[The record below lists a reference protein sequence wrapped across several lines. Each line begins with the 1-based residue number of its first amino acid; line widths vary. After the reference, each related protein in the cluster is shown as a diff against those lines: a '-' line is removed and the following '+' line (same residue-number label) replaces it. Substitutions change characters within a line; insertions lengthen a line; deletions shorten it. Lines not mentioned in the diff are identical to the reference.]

1 VSSAYFNPAS
11 YDPEAHGAQCSRCPL
26 RGNVVVPR
34 ESNAG
39 ARVCVIGEAPGEQ
52 EENAQRPFVG
62 ASGNELVKALRRA
75 GLRRGDV
82 HITNVLLCRPPS
94 NDLKKLLQRISR
106 ENKARDKEWR
116 DQKKANEKEGLPAP
130 PPPSLVP
137 TPMECCTPRLEREMA
152 DYTDFIT
159 LGKTATSA
167 VAGTTTGIQKLRGGL
182 MELGATDR
190 TPLRRVMPTVHPAF
204 VLRAPRWRHVFF
216 NDVVKGV
223 RWFNGDAKWIPPK
236 ATYNPSAE
244 ELDAF
249 LFGQGKGPY
258 VFDIE
263 TDGIESLT
271 AKIRCIAIGTSDE
284 VVCVSLLGKDGFRR
298 FYPEHEEQRIIKV
311 LKDFFEDPTRVK
323 AGHNAGYYDRIVL
336 ESNWGIQPS
345 EIIDT
350 ILLHRNVESELPH
363 GLAYVASLFTEAPA
377 WKCYDPETE
386 VLTPGGWV
394 KFPELEKGVP
404 VAQWDEGVI
413 SFVSP
418 SAYVDQPYAGK
429 MWGLTSQATDLLVS
443 PDHKMIWR
451 SRFSP
456 GLRECKVQDLP
467 KTGMIPHTGVGEGTE
482 EVDENL
488 VKLIVAF
495 QADGSWGWQDK
506 ARTRAVRLDFGFT
519 RARKIDR
526 LKGILE
532 RLGMAYDERKTGTV
546 NPRTRIWVD
555 YHENIDRLWDLMGRE
570 KHFGAWLLRWDL
582 AARLTFL
589 EELPLWDGTKNA
601 NATQYTSTKEVNS
614 DWVQACA
621 VISGRSARKAT
632 YPSSKKGANPN
643 HRVSLVGLRK
653 RSRDWSKIDN
663 MKREEIDYD
672 GRIYCVSVPA
682 GFLLV
687 RRNGK
692 VTVSGNTD
700 REGNKLST
708 DAESDE
714 ELAEYCVND
723 TAITARCLVPLVDQV
738 RLRDQVG
745 VWQMDQKVQSVCV
758 DMHTI
763 GMYVDQERRL
773 AKEKAL
779 LSRRHE
785 LLTEIRDRT
794 GRHEF
799 NPGSV
804 YQVRDLLFDTWKLDP
819 PLDDNEKY
827 TASDDPSTADI
838 VLRSLLMSR
847 EVPEDQREIIKLLRY
862 YRKVMKVL
870 GTYVV
875 KLRPWDM
882 GADLGWDEDDD
893 WVDKET
899 RKKYGEVKRGIVDP
913 RTGRMH
919 PGWNA
924 HVAATGRLSSSKPI
938 NAQNFPY
945 AMRTMVTAAPGNVLV
960 GADADQLEIR
970 VAAAHWGVEKYLR
983 AFEQGKDPHSMTA
996 FMVFGD
1002 RFCQA
1007 AGIDPRYFEEAG
1019 KLVGKAYDDKGTFIG
1034 KGEAKNLRS
1043 LSKAVHFASQYM
1055 AGVERVHKMIQSTE
1069 TDNGDGTTDLPYAK
1083 LPLRRIRQM
1092 RENWLSGATEYEAGW
1107 NREITAY
1114 RQSGY
1119 LAEPV
1124 TGRRRDFLD
1133 GENPNE
1139 LANFPIQGGAAGLMN
1154 ISILQLHEAIPRNK
1168 WGPGTGIIGQVHDWI
1183 GVECPADKAE
1193 EVKGLLEECM
1203 NQTHPNLPG
1212 VKFTATADVGHSWD
1226 EV

>member
-26 RGNVVVPR
+26 RGNVVVPG

-377 WKCYDPETE
+377 WK
-386 VLTPGGWV
+386 
-394 KFPELEKGVP
+394 
-404 VAQWDEGVI
+404 
-413 SFVSP
+413 
-418 SAYVDQPYAGK
+418 
-429 MWGLTSQATDLLVS
+429 
-443 PDHKMIWR
+443 
-451 SRFSP
+451 
-456 GLRECKVQDLP
+456 
-467 KTGMIPHTGVGEGTE
+467 
-482 EVDENL
+482 
-488 VKLIVAF
+488 
-495 QADGSWGWQDK
+495 
-506 ARTRAVRLDFGFT
+506 
-519 RARKIDR
+519 
-526 LKGILE
+526 
-532 RLGMAYDERKTGTV
+532 
-546 NPRTRIWVD
+546 
-555 YHENIDRLWDLMGRE
+555 
-570 KHFGAWLLRWDL
+570 
-582 AARLTFL
+582 
-589 EELPLWDGTKNA
+589 
-601 NATQYTSTKEVNS
+601 
-614 DWVQACA
+614 
-621 VISGRSARKAT
+621 
-632 YPSSKKGANPN
+632 
-643 HRVSLVGLRK
+643 
-653 RSRDWSKIDN
+653 
-663 MKREEIDYD
+663 
-672 GRIYCVSVPA
+672 
-682 GFLLV
+682 
-687 RRNGK
+687 
-692 VTVSGNTD
+692 TD

-785 LLTEIRDRT
+785 LLTA
-794 GRHEF
+794 
-799 NPGSV
+799 V